1 VVNFHNLTKAA
12 VALALGTLVP
22 SLSAQGFG
30 EPGIQISLSKLKGDY
45 GTVTG
50 NKLGLAFT
58 VEGGYR
64 LDKSS
69 ALIGQFGYF
78 TTPGNNEL
86 VSYNTVRTGPNSFL
100 PATGVNPSYFE
111 QRVRKYDVE
120 GFRLGALYRYELTD
134 WNLYLQGGVRVNF
147 NKTTVTDTG
156 TMLTT
161 NGLAATTQTS
171 VNIIA
176 VTAIADKPQKKST
189 AISPVLGAGLRLG
202 ERATIELNVVSA
214 KADSPDLTSKAV
226 NAAPFKKSFSGV
238 GIELGFGIRF

>member
-1 VVNFHNLTKAA
+1 MVNIHNLTKAA
-12 VALALGTLVP
+12 VVLALGALAP

-50 NKLGLAFT
+50 NKMGLGFT

-69 ALIGQFGYF
+69 AIIGQFGYF
-78 TTPGNNEL
+78 TNTGNNEL
-86 VSYNTVRTGPNSFL
+86 ISYNTVATGSFL

-111 QRVRKYDVE
+111 QRVRKIDVE
-120 GFRLGALYRYELTD
+120 GFRVAALYRYELTD
-134 WNLYLQGGVRVNF
+134 WSMYLQGGVRVNF
-147 NKTTVTDTG
+147 NKTTVTDQG

-171 VNIIA
+171 ANIIA
-176 VTAIADKPQKKST
+176 VTAINDKNQKKST
-189 AISPVLGAGLRLG
+189 AISPVLGAGFRLTDQ
-202 ERATIELNVVSA
+202 ATIEFNVVSV
-214 KADSPDLTSKAV
+214 KADSPDLISPAV
-226 NAAPFKKSFSGV
+226 NAAPYKKSFSGV
-238 GIELGFGIRF
+238 GVELGFGIRF